1 MKTTSFNNKFTTL
14 NGYPNNSN
22 IISINYQYKGY
33 DKTDGVFYQIKV
45 ITTSSDTSSWD
56 KLLLFPNKK
65 TVLQWM
71 NSSYNAVTN
80 KFDLP
85 EFLFD
90 MKMILSES

>member
-14 NGYPNNSN
+14 KDYPSNSN
-22 IISINYQYKGY
+22 IIDINYQYKGY

-45 ITTSSDTSSWD
+45 NTTSSDTSSWD

-65 TVLQWM
+65 TVLRWM
-71 NSSYNAVTN
+71 NSSYDAVTN
-80 KFDLP
+80 KFNLP

-90 MKMILSES
+90 MKMILS

>member
-14 NGYPNNSN
+14 KDYPSNSN
-22 IISINYQYKGY
+22 IIDINYQYKGY
-33 DKTDGVFYQIKV
+33 DKTDGIFYQIK
-45 ITTSSDTSSWD
+45 INTSSSY

-71 NSSYNAVTN
+71 NSSYNAATN
-80 KFDLP
+80 TFDLP

-90 MKMILSES
+90 LKMILSES